1 MFFGM
6 HIYIYICIYS
16 YHSPSLIFLDTLAC
30 WISIAWL
37 YIVAENWVAGRGY
50 FSAGVRKD
58 VAANKGSYTG
68 TKTVALFSFQNKTP
82 FFICLLLIYGVWK
95 GVVVGEQF
103 SFCSV
108 ERLGGSLE
116 LAPSLTSRTD
126 LVLALPCVIG

>member
-1 MFFGM
+1 M
-6 HIYIYICIYS
+6 
-16 YHSPSLIFLDTLAC
+16 LDFNRLSVHC
-30 WISIAWL
+30 SRKVGDW
-37 YIVAENWVAGRGY
+37 E
-50 FSAGVRKD
+50 GVLQCRSQERD

-95 GVVVGEQF
+95 GMVVGEQF

-116 LAPSLTSRTD
+116 LAPSVTSRTD